1 MHVSDRPHSGSG
13 FHPLEYSDGADRE
26 SVLYLLDPWTKLA
39 ILFEIFGVV
48 FFFPSSGILVCVGV
62 FLLLSAKIGK
72 VSISYL
78 IHRLKFLLWFFIFGN
93 LFYFFFTPGRVLYQ
107 VPGLGLT
114 LTQEGMDKGL
124 TLIVQLCLIAS
135 ASFLLLSTTSTVK
148 LVKCVQS
155 ILYPLYRLGIHVPDI
170 TLMMVMSLRFIPVL
184 LSEGKRIAQIQ
195 MLRGDFGRAGDG
207 EEKGIFS
214 YARNLVPL
222 ITPIFLSTVR
232 KAQILA
238 LAVEQRGYTG
248 EVTRQHFYLPRLKK
262 RDVATLILV
271 GLFLG
276 GLILR
281 YELAGYVFWPG
292 W

>member
-1 MHVSDRPHSGSG
+1 MFPIAR
-13 FHPLEYSDGADRE
+13 SDGADRE
-26 SVLYLLDPWTKLA
+26 SILYLLDPWTKLVV
-39 ILFEIFGVV
+39 LFEIFGVV

-62 FLLLSAKIGK
+62 FLLLSAKLGK
-72 VSISYL
+72 ISISYL
-78 IHRLKFLLWFFIFGN
+78 INRLKFLLWFFIFGN

-114 LTQEGMDKGL
+114 LTQEGVDKGL

-155 ILYPLYRLGIHVPDI
+155 TLYPFYRMGIHVPDI
-170 TLMMVMSLRFIPVL
+170 TLMMVISLRFIPVL

-195 MLRGDFGRAGDG
+195 MLRGGYG
-207 EEKGIFS
+207 EERGVIS

-238 LAVEQRGYTG
+238 MAVEQRGYTG
-248 EVTRQHFYLPRLKK
+248 EVSRQHFYLPHLQR
-262 RDVATLILV
+262 RDVVALLLV

-281 YELAGYVFWPG
+281 CRWSGYVFWPG

>member
-1 MHVSDRPHSGSG
+1 MFPIAR
-13 FHPLEYSDGADRE
+13 SDGADRE
-26 SVLYLLDPWTKLA
+26 SILYLLDPWTKLI

-48 FFFPSSGILVCVGV
+48 FFFPSSGILVCIGM
-62 FLLLSAKIGK
+62 FLLLSAKIGEI
-72 VSISYL
+72 SIGYL
-78 IHRLKFLLWFFIFGN
+78 INRLKFLLWFFIFGN

-114 LTQEGMDKGL
+114 LTQEGVNKGL

-148 LVKCVQS
+148 LVKCVQT
-155 ILYPLYRLGIHVPDI
+155 ILYPLYRMGIHVPDI

-195 MLRGDFGRAGDG
+195 MLRGGFGKAGDG
-207 EEKGIFS
+207 EEKGLFN

-232 KAQILA
+232 KAQVLA

-248 EVTRQHFYLPRLKK
+248 EVTRQHFYLPHLKR
-262 RDVATLILV
+262 RDVVTLVIV
-271 GLFLG
+271 GLFFG

-281 YELAGYVFWPG
+281 WKLAGLVFWPG

>member
-1 MHVSDRPHSGSG
+1 MFPIARSDR
-13 FHPLEYSDGADRE
+13 SDSVDRE

-48 FFFPSSGILVCVGV
+48 FFFPLSGVLVCVGV

-93 LFYFFFTPGRVLYQ
+93 LFSIFFTPGRVLYQ

-114 LTQEGMDKGL
+114 LTQEGVDKGL

-135 ASFLLLSTTSTVK
+135 ASFLLFSTTSTVK
-148 LVKCVQS
+148 LVKCVQT
-155 ILYPLYRLGIHVPDI
+155 LWYPLYRLGIPVPDI
-170 TLMMVMSLRFIPVL
+170 TLMMVMSLRFVPVL

-195 MLRGDFGRAGDG
+195 MLRGGFGKAGDG
-207 EEKGIFS
+207 KEKGLFG
-214 YARNLVPL
+214 YARNLIPL

-248 EVTRQHFYLPRLKK
+248 EVTRQHFHLPQPKR
-262 RDVATLILV
+262 RDVVAFILA
-271 GLFLG
+271 GLFFG

-281 YELAGYVFWPG
+281 CKWSGYVFWPG